1 MNGCHM
7 RENSESSESAAVS
20 SVSLKRMVSW
30 GMILFLVVIVAT
42 YLFRPLYDPDFY
54 WHLKTGQWIW
64 QNKALPVADPFGI
77 PPLPENSP
85 RNIFILTSY
94 WLIQL
99 VLHACYSIA
108 GLSGIIIF
116 RWIIAGICFLAIS
129 RWSDIRN
136 SAVTAVLATGII
148 LLLELYFIERP
159 QFISFLCFG
168 ALLIGMF
175 RFTEKKEGRSLW
187 RLLLPLALVMV
198 LWANMHGGFLIGQAI
213 LIYFMA
219 AEGIKFIHPSLVPMS
234 RKDYTLFFISLMTA
248 LAASC
253 VNPNAINL
261 IKYLPII
268 FDANNYVNLHVL
280 EQLSLIAYF
289 RETGDYTVLLYMAS
303 ILLTACAL
311 LVSRQRTNI
320 TWVGV
325 LAGTA
330 YMGCQHM
337 RLMPFFLVT
346 SILFLTGFFKTG
358 GSGIKSRIVLI
369 AMLVVTTV
377 VCVGD
382 EFSRL
387 FKEPRSGWVP
397 TSQYPVQAVDFI
409 TSNKIIGNIY
419 TTLYWGGYML
429 WRTGPE
435 SKTFHDGRFLNIQRA
450 WEYNNSLNIALNQR
464 PYWKGLMNVHNI
476 RLIVLPVYD
485 DNGAPSLLAQS
496 VAADNEWK
504 LIFASENGAVFMKN

>member
-1 MNGCHM
+1 MN
-7 RENSESSESAAVS
+7 NSSESDDSAAVS
-20 SVSLKRMVSW
+20 NVSLKTMVSW
-30 GMILFLVVIVAT
+30 GMILCVAVIVAT
-42 YLFRPLYDPDFY
+42 YLSRPLYDPDFY

-64 QNKALPVADPFGI
+64 QNKALPMTDPFGI
-77 PPLPENSP
+77 PPLPDSSP
-85 RNIFILTSY
+85 RNMFILTSY

-99 VLHACYSIA
+99 VLHACHSIA
-108 GLSGIIIF
+108 GMSGIIIF
-116 RWIIAGICFLAIS
+116 RWIVAGICILAIS
-129 RWSDIRN
+129 RWSDLRN
-136 SAVTAVLATGII
+136 SAVTAVLATGVI

-159 QFISFLCFG
+159 QFISFICFG
-168 ALLIGMF
+168 ALLIGLF
-175 RFTEKKEGRSLW
+175 RFTEERNEVRSLW
-187 RLLLPLALVMV
+187 GLLLPLALVMV

-213 LIYFMA
+213 LIYFMV
-219 AEGIKFIHPSLVPMS
+219 AEGIKFLHSSLAPMS
-234 RKDYTLFFISLMTA
+234 RKKYTLFLISLTTA

-253 VNPNAINL
+253 INPNAFNM

-268 FDANNYVNLHVL
+268 FDADNYVNLHVL
-280 EQLSLIAYF
+280 EQLSLTAYF

-330 YMGCQHM
+330 YMGSQHM

-346 SILFLTGFFKTG
+346 SLLFLTGFFRTG

-369 AMLVVTTV
+369 AMLIVTTA
-377 VCVGD
+377 VCLGD

-387 FKEPRSGWVP
+387 FKEPRSAWVP

-409 TSNKIIGNIY
+409 TSNKISGNIY

-450 WEYNNSLNIALNQR
+450 WEYNNSLNIAQNQR

-476 RLIVLPVYD
+476 RLMVLPIYD
-485 DNGAPSLLAQS
+485 DNGSPNLLAQS
-496 VAADNEWK
+496 VAADKEWK
-504 LIFASENGAVFMKN
+504 LIHASENEAVFMKN